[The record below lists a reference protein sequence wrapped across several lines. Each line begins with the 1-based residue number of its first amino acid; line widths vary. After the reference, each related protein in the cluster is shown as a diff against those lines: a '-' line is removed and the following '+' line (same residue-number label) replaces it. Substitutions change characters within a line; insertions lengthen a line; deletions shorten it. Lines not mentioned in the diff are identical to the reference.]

1 METRQKRYE
10 QTEKGRQAR
19 QTARIAHRLRRVKW
33 EVWLDS
39 EMSEK
44 LEASIPDG
52 VTRSDFVRKIFQKHL
67 DNVCIMQ
74 HTKGVDEH
82 KTTNKK
88 NND

>member
-33 EVWLDS
+33 EVWLDA
-39 EMSEK
+39 EMSEE

-52 VTRSDFVRKIFQKHL
+52 VSRSDFVRKIFKKHL

-74 HTKGVDEH
+74 HTEDTEGH
-82 KTTNKK
+82 KTSNKK
-88 NND
+88 KQ